1 MTTEVPSINA
11 NAVAPSRRGRPRKT
25 AEQRDDGNRRRELV
39 LAAARL
45 FRQHGFDATTTRDI
59 AAAVGMRA
67 GSPFYHFGSKQALLV
82 AVMEDGMRSAL
93 EQIETTMVQAQA
105 RGETPAQ
112 QLRTLVRA
120 HLEVLWAPQS
130 DFIPV
135 MLQEWHV
142 LKPAQTRGIKAL
154 KDAYEA
160 HWIPVLSALHAQ
172 GILRGDVALARILLF
187 GALNWS
193 LNWYDTQGRASLD
206 DLADETLKLV
216 LPGAFPS
223 GQGEQP

>member
-1 MTTEVPSINA
+1 MTSAAPPIHDNA
-11 NAVAPSRRGRPRKT
+11 STPARRGRPRKT
-25 AEQRDDGNRRRELV
+25 AEQRDDGNRRRDLV

-67 GSPFYHFGSKQALLV
+67 GSPFYHFGSKQDLLV

-93 EQIETTMVQAQA
+93 DQLEATMVDASA
-105 RGETPAQ
+105 RGESATE

-142 LKPAQTRGIKAL
+142 LKPSQTRGIKAL

-160 HWIPVLSALHAQ
+160 HWTPVLTALHAQ
-172 GILRGDVALARILLF
+172 GLLRGDVALARILLF

-193 LNWYDTQGRASLD
+193 LKWYDTQGRASLD
-206 DLADETLKLV
+206 VLTDETLKLV
-216 LPGAFPS
+216 LPNAFP
-223 GQGEQP
+223 